1 MCGIL
6 GQFSNSGINKNKL
19 IKNLEITSN
28 RGPDNLGYWIS
39 KENNL
44 FLGSNRLSIQD
55 LSENA
60 NMPFITKD
68 EKYVVIYN
76 GELYNFKELR
86 AILINKGYGF
96 ETSGDTEVLLNAYL
110 HFGPDCVKQFEGM
123 FSFCIYDREKRILF
137 LARDIVGQK
146 PLYYSSSN
154 KSFNFSSHLNQLIDN
169 GKINLR
175 GLSNYLMF
183 GYTLNEETLVS
194 GIKKLLPGHYLKYNI
209 NTGDTLIKQFWS
221 INQKRDLLN
230 DESEIIFKMDQLLNN
245 SVKSHLISDRKP
257 GVLLSGGIDSSLIA
271 YYASLNSSE
280 KIDTYNVSFDGFKN
294 HNESDYA
301 KKIAKFLDTNHHEI
315 NGNDIS
321 YNMISP
327 IIKFM
332 GEPIADSSIIP
343 TALIYSNIK
352 NKSTVLLGGDGGD
365 ELFGGYPSYINNS
378 FPLKID
384 WFNRNI
390 FANLPMGLKGRNYLL
405 RKNSDNYM
413 LANDY
418 KYFSKYDINKVIK
431 EFDNKLITSER
442 IVNTNDFVYDMSKKD
457 LLNYFSEDILVKVD
471 RASMFSSIEARS
483 PFLDKSIVEF
493 ALLNIPSNYKV
504 NNKKL
509 KYLLK
514 TIFSKK
520 IKLDYDFNRK
530 QGFSIPIDFWVR
542 DIWYDDIKKDILE
555 LPDEFDKKFLIN
567 SLKNIKH
574 GYTNSSN
581 ILSIAFLSKWLNTN
595 NVNF

>member
-86 AILINKGYGF
+86 QVLTNKGYHF
-96 ETSGDTEVLLNAYL
+96 QTSSDTEVLLNSYL
-110 HFGPDCVKQFEGM
+110 HFGPDCVKKFEGM

-146 PLYYSSSN
+146 PLYYSSTN

-169 GKINLR
+169 GKINLS

-183 GYTLNEETLVS
+183 GYTLNEETLVN

-209 NTGDTLIKQFWS
+209 NNGDTLIKQFWS

-230 DESEIIFKMDQLLNN
+230 DESEIVFKLDQLLNN
-245 SVKSHLISDRKP
+245 SVKSHLISDRKS

-294 HNESDYA
+294 YNESANA

-315 NGNDIS
+315 NGNDIN
-321 YNMISP
+321 YDMINP

-378 FPLKID
+378 FPIKID
-384 WFNRNI
+384 WFNRNV

-405 RKNSDNYM
+405 RKNSDNYI
-413 LANDY
+413 LSNDH
-418 KYFSKYDINKVIK
+418 KYFSRYDIHKVFK
-431 EFDNKLITSER
+431 EFDNELITSDR
-442 IVNTNDFVYDMSKKD
+442 IINTNDFVYDMTKKD

-471 RASMFSSIEARS
+471 RASMLSSIEARS
-483 PFLDKSIVEF
+483 PFLDKSIIEF

-514 TIFSKK
+514 NIFSKK
-520 IKLDYDFNRK
+520 IKLDYDFDRK

-567 SLKNIKH
+567 TLKNIKK
-574 GYTNSSN
+574 GYSNSSN
-581 ILSIAFLSKWLNTN
+581 ILSIAFLSKWLKINK
-595 NVNF
+595 VKF

>member
-86 AILINKGYGF
+86 QVLTNKGYHF
-96 ETSGDTEVLLNAYL
+96 QTSSDTEVLLNSYL
-110 HFGPDCVKQFEGM
+110 HFGPDCVKKFEGM

-146 PLYYSSSN
+146 PLYYSSTN

-169 GKINLR
+169 GKINLS

-183 GYTLNEETLVS
+183 GYTLNEETLVN

-209 NTGDTLIKQFWS
+209 NNGDTLIKQFWS

-230 DESEIIFKMDQLLNN
+230 DESEIVFKLDQLLNN
-245 SVKSHLISDRKP
+245 SVKSHLISDRKS

-294 HNESDYA
+294 YNESANA
-301 KKIAKFLDTNHHEI
+301 KKNC
-315 NGNDIS
+315 
-321 YNMISP
+321 
-327 IIKFM
+327 
-332 GEPIADSSIIP
+332 
-343 TALIYSNIK
+343 
-352 NKSTVLLGGDGGD
+352 
-365 ELFGGYPSYINNS
+365 
-378 FPLKID
+378 
-384 WFNRNI
+384 
-390 FANLPMGLKGRNYLL
+390 
-405 RKNSDNYM
+405 
-413 LANDY
+413 
-418 KYFSKYDINKVIK
+418 KV
-431 EFDNKLITSER
+431 S
-442 IVNTNDFVYDMSKKD
+442 
-457 LLNYFSEDILVKVD
+457 
-471 RASMFSSIEARS
+471 
-483 PFLDKSIVEF
+483 
-493 ALLNIPSNYKV
+493 
-504 NNKKL
+504 
-509 KYLLK
+509 
-514 TIFSKK
+514 
-520 IKLDYDFNRK
+520 
-530 QGFSIPIDFWVR
+530 
-542 DIWYDDIKKDILE
+542 
-555 LPDEFDKKFLIN
+555 
-567 SLKNIKH
+567 
-574 GYTNSSN
+574 
-581 ILSIAFLSKWLNTN
+581 
-595 NVNF
+595 

>member
-19 IKNLEITSN
+19 IKSLRITSN

-55 LSENA
+55 LSEYA
-60 NMPFITKD
+60 NMPFISKD
-68 EKYVVIYN
+68 EKHVVVYN

-86 AILINKGYGF
+86 AKLINKGYGF

-110 HFGPDCVKQFEGM
+110 HFGPDCVNQFEGM
-123 FSFCIYDREKRILF
+123 FSFCIYDREKRTLF

-221 INQKRDLLN
+221 INQKRNLLN

-280 KIDTYNVSFDGFKN
+280 KIDTYNVSFHGFKN

-327 IIKFM
+327 LIKFM

-405 RKNSDNYM
+405 KKNSDNYM

-418 KYFSKYDINKVIK
+418 KYFSKYDIDKVIK

-520 IKLDYDFNRK
+520 IKLNYDFNRK

-567 SLKNIKH
+567 SLKNIKK